1 MIYSKN
7 ITESGIERMKA
18 LRQSADGFYIAE
30 QDLKNRGPGEM
41 NGTLQ
46 SGALEFKI
54 ADVSRD
60 KKMLLAARNDAI
72 SMLVKC

>member
-1 MIYSKN
+1 
-7 ITESGIERMKA
+7 
-18 LRQSADGFYIAE
+18 
-30 QDLKNRGPGEM
+30 M